1 MAEQLS
7 EKEQLE
13 HLLDALADFLDANPP
28 GSHGAEQSGWFAQQV
43 RASADEVRRGD
54 THGLRRFLGLHGGM
68 GSLND
73 TYYHPV
79 NQNAASEREAE
90 ELQARF
96 EELDP
101 PAWRLAS
108 ELLREFDRS
117 M

>member
-1 MAEQLS
+1 MAERLS
-7 EKEQLE
+7 DKEQLE
-13 HLLDALADFLDANPP
+13 RLLDALADFLDANPP
-28 GSHGAEQSGWFAQQV
+28 GSHGPDQTNYFAQQV

-54 THGLRRFLGLHGGM
+54 AHGLRRFLGLHGGM

-73 TYYHPV
+73 TYYQPV
-79 NQNAASEREAE
+79 NRNAASEREAE

-108 ELLREFDRS
+108 ELLREFERS
-117 M
+117 P

>member
-1 MAEQLS
+1 MPEGPS
-7 EKEQLE
+7 DKEHLE
-13 HLLDALADFLDANPP
+13 HFLEALAEFLDANPP
-28 GSHGAEQSGWFAQQV
+28 GSHGPEQSNWVAQQV

-54 THGLRRFLGLHGGM
+54 AYGLRRFLGLHGGI

-79 NQNAASEREAE
+79 NRNAASEREAE

-108 ELLREFDRS
+108 ELLREFERS
-117 M
+117 R